1 MATVCLV
8 ASIILGATT
17 AATTTVTTT
26 TLQKA
31 FADFGS
37 DHCSSTQSET
47 DPFIIRFFGRNTNE
61 FAKAIKEGYKN
72 LK

>member
-1 MATVCLV
+1 MLGRAL
-8 ASIILGATT
+8 IILGATT
-17 AATTTVTTT
+17 AATTATTM

-37 DHCSSTQSET
+37 DHCSSTQSES
-47 DPFIIRFFGRNTNE
+47 DPFIIRFFGPNTNE
-61 FAKAIKEGYKN
+61 FAKAIKEGCKN

>member
-1 MATVCLV
+1 MATVGLI
-8 ASIILGATT
+8 ASIILGPTRAATT
-17 AATTTVTTT
+17 ATTTT

-37 DHCSSTQSET
+37 DHCSSTQSES
-47 DPFIIRFFGRNTNE
+47 DPFIIRFFGPNTNE
-61 FAKAIKEGYKN
+61 FAKAIKKGCKN